1 MSDHLAR
8 DVAFRDRFL
17 REARGAGIL
26 QHPNIV
32 TLYELGER
40 QGAPFIAMEFIE
52 GRSLEDIIRNEKAM
66 PLEERLD
73 VVAQVCLG
81 LDYAHSRGVVHR
93 DIKPANIMVT
103 RDGVAKI
110 VDFGIARL
118 ADQQLTNTGH
128 VLGTVSYMSPEVLQR
143 QTPDGRSDIF
153 AVGVML
159 FEALASVLPFA
170 AENTAAAITKI
181 LYHRPATLSSFLMD
195 YPKGLDEIIS
205 KCLAKHP
212 NERFQTA
219 GHLAARLSQVR
230 HEAKGLQTA
239 NGLGAARGDV
249 EAARRYRKAA
259 DQGLADA
266 QVNLGYL
273 YYLGCGVAKDHVEA
287 ARWWRKAADQWRADA
302 QFNLG
307 NLYYFGHGVAKGYRE
322 AARWYRKAADQGLA
336 DAQFNTGVIYEKGEG
351 VEKNDVEAARWYRKA
366 ADQGFAEARVQL
378 GRLNKKLGAAY

>member
-1 MSDHLAR
+1 M
-8 DVAFRDRFL
+8 
-17 REARGAGIL
+17 
-26 QHPNIV
+26 
-32 TLYELGER
+32 
-40 QGAPFIAMEFIE
+40 
-52 GRSLEDIIRNEKAM
+52 
-66 PLEERLD
+66 
-73 VVAQVCLG
+73 
-81 LDYAHSRGVVHR
+81 
-93 DIKPANIMVT
+93 
-103 RDGVAKI
+103 
-110 VDFGIARL
+110 
-118 ADQQLTNTGH
+118 
-128 VLGTVSYMSPEVLQR
+128 
-143 QTPDGRSDIF
+143 F

-159 FEALASVLPFA
+159 FEALASVLPFV

-212 NERFQTA
+212 NDRFQTA

-287 ARWWRKAADQWRADA
+287 ARLVA
-302 QFNLG
+302 QGCRLG
-307 NLYYFGHGVAKGYRE
+307 LCQGPSQSRLSLRRGSGRRE
-322 AARWYRKAADQGLA
+322 
-336 DAQFNTGVIYEKGEG
+336 E
-351 VEKNDVEAARWYRKA
+351 
-366 ADQGFAEARVQL
+366 
-378 GRLNKKLGAAY
+378 